1 MGSKRLVF
9 LLLLFFVSIVSPA
22 CTTFSTTCD
31 YQTACACPK
40 SNPQGTYCGSDIG
53 CDHTHVYECNPNGG
67 ECTTCDYGL
76 RFSCA
81 NCGKLACPKAPPPPP
96 PQKQPNEPVKQP
108 TKTPETKPPSLPPA
122 VCSNPITRNFV
133 TDFCIF
139 VGTQTMVLVTTGWT
153 IGEITATC
161 VAVAAPF
168 ALETLG
174 GSESIC
180 LLVVFLATEAVAAG
194 LVDPACN
201 NIC

>member
-1 MGSKRLVF
+1 
-9 LLLLFFVSIVSPA
+9 
-22 CTTFSTTCD
+22 
-31 YQTACACPK
+31 
-40 SNPQGTYCGSDIG
+40 
-53 CDHTHVYECNPNGG
+53 
-67 ECTTCDYGL
+67 
-76 RFSCA
+76 
-81 NCGKLACPKAPPPPP
+81 
-96 PQKQPNEPVKQP
+96 
-108 TKTPETKPPSLPPA
+108 
-122 VCSNPITRNFV
+122 
-133 TDFCIF
+133 
-139 VGTQTMVLVTTGWT
+139 MVLVTTGWT